1 MNLGGGNW
9 TIAAVPAA
17 NQNGGPVTI
26 TVTVSDGTT
35 TTNETFDVTVT
46 PVNDAPAITAL
57 ADQTIAEDGTT
68 GALPFTVSDVET
80 AAGALT
86 VTAVSSDT
94 TLIPN
99 GNLTLVNLGGG
110 NWTIAAVPAAN
121 QNGGP
126 VTITVTVSDG
136 TTTTNETF
144 DVTVTPVNDAPAIT
158 ALADQTIAEDG
169 TTGALPFTVSDVE
182 TAAGALTVTAVSSDT
197 TLIPNGN
204 LTLVNLGGGNW
215 TIAAVPAANQNGGP
229 VTITVTVSD
238 GTTTTNETFD
248 VTVTPVND
256 APAITALAD
265 QTIAEDGTTGALP
278 FTVSDVETAAGA
290 LTVTAVSSDTTL
302 IPNGNLTLV
311 NLGGGNWTIA
321 AVPAANQNGGPV
333 TITVTVSDGTTTTN
347 ETFDVTVT
355 PVNDAPAITALADQT
370 IAEDGTTG
378 ALPFTVSDVETAAGA
393 LTVTA
398 VSSDTTLIPNGN
410 LTLVNL
416 GGGNW
421 TIAAVPAANQNGGP
435 VTITVTVSDGTTTTN
450 ETFDVTVTPVNDAPA
465 ITALADQTIAEDG
478 TTGALPFTVSDVETA
493 AGALT
498 VTAVSSDT
506 TLIPNGNL
514 TLVNLGGG
522 NWTIAAVP
530 AANQNGGPVTI
541 TVTVSD
547 GTTTTNETFDVTVT
561 PVNDAPA
568 ITALADQTIAE
579 DGTTGALPFTVSDV
593 ETAAGALTVTA
604 VSSDTTLIPN
614 GNLTLVNLGGGN
626 WTIAAV
632 PAANQNGGPVTITVT
647 VSDGTT
653 TTNETFDV
661 TVTPVN
667 DAPAITALADQTIA
681 EDGTTGALPFTVS
694 DVETAAGALTVTAVS
709 SDTTLIP
716 NGNLTLVNLGGGNWT
731 IAAVPAANQNGGPV
745 TITVTVS
752 DGTTTTNE
760 TFDVTV
766 TPVNDAPAITAL
778 ADQTIAE
785 DGTTGALPFTVS
797 DVETAAGALTVTA
810 VSSDTT
816 LIPNGNLTLVN
827 LGGGNWTIAA
837 VPAANQN
844 GGPVTITVTVSDGT
858 TTTNETFD
866 VTVTPVNDAPVNT
879 VPGAQVVNEDTA
891 LALGGAERHG
901 CGRQP

>member
-1 MNLGGGNW
+1 MNDAPAITALADQTIAEDGTTGALPFTVSDVETAAGALTVTAVSSDTTIIPNGNLTLVNLGGGNW
-9 TIAAVPAA
+9 TIAATPAL

-26 TVTVSDGTT
+26 TVTVNDGTT

-94 TLIPN
+94 TIIPN

-126 VTITVTVSDG
+126 VTITVTVNDG

-197 TLIPNGN
+197 TIIPNGN

-229 VTITVTVSD
+229 VTITVTVNDGTTTTNETFDVTVTPVNDAPTITALADQTIAEDGTTGALPFTVSDVETAAGALTVTAVSSDTTIIPNGNLTLVNLGGGNWTIAAVPAANQNGGPVTITVTVND

-290 LTVTAVSSDTTL
+290 LTVTAVSSDTTI

-321 AVPAANQNGGPV
+321 ATPALNQNGGPV

-347 ETFDVTVT
+347 DTFDVTVT

-398 VSSDTTLIPNGN
+398 VSSDTTIIPNGN

-421 TIAAVPAANQNGGP
+421 TIAATPAANQNGGP

-450 ETFDVTVTPVNDAPA
+450 DTFDVTVTPVNDAPA

-506 TLIPNGNL
+506 TIIPNGNL

-522 NWTIAAVP
+522 NWTIAATP
-530 AANQNGGPVTI
+530 ARTR
-541 TVTVSD
+541 
-547 GTTTTNETFDVTVT
+547 
-561 PVNDAPA
+561 
-568 ITALADQTIAE
+568 
-579 DGTTGALPFTVSDV
+579 
-593 ETAAGALTVTA
+593 TAA
-604 VSSDTTLIPN
+604 
-614 GNLTLVNLGGGN
+614 
-626 WTIAAV
+626 
-632 PAANQNGGPVTITVT
+632 
-647 VSDGTT
+647 
-653 TTNETFDV
+653 
-661 TVTPVN
+661 
-667 DAPAITALADQTIA
+667 
-681 EDGTTGALPFTVS
+681 
-694 DVETAAGALTVTAVS
+694 
-709 SDTTLIP
+709 
-716 NGNLTLVNLGGGNWT
+716 
-731 IAAVPAANQNGGPV
+731 
-745 TITVTVS
+745 
-752 DGTTTTNE
+752 
-760 TFDVTV
+760 
-766 TPVNDAPAITAL
+766 
-778 ADQTIAE
+778 
-785 DGTTGALPFTVS
+785 
-797 DVETAAGALTVTA
+797 
-810 VSSDTT
+810 
-816 LIPNGNLTLVN
+816 
-827 LGGGNWTIAA
+827 
-837 VPAANQN
+837 
-844 GGPVTITVTVSDGT
+844 
-858 TTTNETFD
+858 
-866 VTVTPVNDAPVNT
+866 
-879 VPGAQVVNEDTA
+879 
-891 LALGGAERHG
+891 R
-901 CGRQP
+901 

>member
-1 MNLGGGNW
+1 MLDLNGGGAGQDGNAAFTEQTPVLIAPAVLMDVDSANIIFLAATLTARPDGNAVESLSLNAAAATRAGALPFTVSDVETAAGALTVTAVSSDTTIIPNGNLTLVNLGGGNW

-26 TVTVSDGTT
+26 TVTVNDGTT

-46 PVNDAPAITAL
+46 PVNDAPTITAL

-94 TLIPN
+94 TIIPN

-126 VTITVTVSDG
+126 VTITVTVNDG

-144 DVTVTPVNDAPAIT
+144 DVTVTPVNDAPTIT

-197 TLIPNGN
+197 TIIPNGN

-229 VTITVTVSD
+229 VTITVTVND

-256 APAITALAD
+256 APTITALAD

-290 LTVTAVSSDTTL
+290 LTVTAVSSDTTI

-333 TITVTVSDGTTTTN
+333 TITVTVNDGTTTTN

-355 PVNDAPAITALADQT
+355 PVNDAPTITALADQT

-398 VSSDTTLIPNGN
+398 VSSDTTIIPNGN

-435 VTITVTVSDGTTTTN
+435 VTITVTVNDGTTTTN
-450 ETFDVTVTPVNDAPA
+450 ETFDVTVTPVNDAPT

-506 TLIPNGNL
+506 TIIPNGNL

-541 TVTVSD
+541 TVTVND

-561 PVNDAPA
+561 PVNDAPT

-604 VSSDTTLIPN
+604 VSSDTTIIPN

-647 VSDGTT
+647 VNDGTT

-667 DAPAITALADQTIA
+667 DAPTITALADQTIA

-709 SDTTLIP
+709 SDTTIIP

-745 TITVTVS
+745 TITVTV
-752 DGTTTTNE
+752 N
-760 TFDVTV
+760 
-766 TPVNDAPAITAL
+766 
-778 ADQTIAE
+778 
-785 DGTTGALPFTVS
+785 
-797 DVETAAGALTVTA
+797 
-810 VSSDTT
+810 
-816 LIPNGNLTLVN
+816 
-827 LGGGNWTIAA
+827 
-837 VPAANQN
+837 
-844 GGPVTITVTVSDGT
+844 DGT

-891 LALGGAERHG
+891 LALGGDQ
-901 CGRQP
+901 RQLMWTAT